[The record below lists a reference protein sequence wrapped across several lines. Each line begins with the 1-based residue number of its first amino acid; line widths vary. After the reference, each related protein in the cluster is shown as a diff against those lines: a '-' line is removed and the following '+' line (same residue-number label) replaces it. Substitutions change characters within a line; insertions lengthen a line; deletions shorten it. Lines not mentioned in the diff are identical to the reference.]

1 MNAARSETPAL
12 LGFWDLRRGD
22 CDGDETRTFLSARRR
37 EEEAGSVRRRWSM
50 SRGEGEVSSASFG
63 VSER

>member
-37 EEEAGSVRRRWSM
+37 EEEAGRLGKV
-50 SRGEGEVSSASFG
+50 A
-63 VSER
+63 